1 MKVVEQDG
9 TTYWIGK
16 NAQDN
21 WDIIK
26 KSEHNWI
33 WFHLD
38 KFPSSHIIICKNAK
52 EVSKEEINNACR
64 LLIENSKYKFNN
76 IGIVYCEI
84 SNLTFGKEVGSV
96 TFISNKKVIKNIFFT
111 NNF

>member
-1 MKVVEQDG
+1 MKVVEEDG
-9 TTYWIGK
+9 TVYWIGK

-26 KSEHNWI
+26 KSEQNWM

-38 KFPSSHIIICKNAK
+38 KFPSSHVIICKNVE
-52 EVSKEEINNACR
+52 EVSKEEINNACK
-64 LLIENSKYKFNN
+64 LVIDNSKYKFNN

-84 SNLTFGKEVGSV
+84 SNLTLGEEVGSV
-96 TFISNKKVIKNIFFT
+96 TFISNRKVNKIIYNH
-111 NNF
+111 

>member
-1 MKVVEQDG
+1 MKVVEQEE
-9 TTYWIGK
+9 TIYWIGK

-26 KSEHNWI
+26 KSEQNWM

-38 KFPSSHIIICKNAK
+38 KFPSSHVIICKN
-52 EVSKEEINNACR
+52 SNNISNEEKNSACK

-84 SNLTFGKEVGSV
+84 SNLTIGEEVGSV
-96 TFISNKKVIKNIFFT
+96 IFISNKKVNKINYNK
-111 NNF
+111 

>member
-1 MKVVEQDG
+1 MKVVNKKD

-26 KSEHNWI
+26 KSEQNWM

-38 KFPSSHIIICKNAK
+38 KFPSSHVIICKDSK
-52 EVSKEEINNACR
+52 EVLKEEINNACK

-84 SNLTFGKEVGSV
+84 SNLIIGEEVGSV
-96 TFISNKKVIKNIFFT
+96 RFISNRKVNKINY
-111 NNF
+111 NE